1 MAVLELWL
9 AVSCAAFALQEL
21 PDGTLTD
28 RSDYAFPF
36 ATHDA
41 WVKEMAGK
49 GIEDWSVVF
58 GKAEYDRFHS
68 GTSVRVE
75 RITYESDGLAIKGF
89 LVTPKNR
96 KTPAPLVVFNRGGTL
111 EWSRI
116 TFWEILEFCRLAERG
131 YVVVASYFRGCGGS
145 EGVDEL
151 GSGDVRDVLN
161 AIKMAES
168 LPLVD
173 TARIGVW
180 GFSRGAVTSY
190 HLLAKEPRIKAAVM
204 VGGVSDAS
212 RSHRYQEFDEHVYP
226 KALPGYTQ
234 NKEAALRSISPLLWA
249 ETLNPNVPIL
259 LMHGGADWRVLPEQ
273 SLAMATKLQ
282 ELGRSYR
289 LVIFEGGSHSL
300 LEHVAAFRAQL
311 DDWLDRYVREGQ
323 VAPKNKPI
331 SPNPQ

>member
-1 MAVLELWL
+1 MAILEFWL
-9 AVSCAAFALQEL
+9 AFSCVSFALQGL
-21 PDGTLTD
+21 PDGALMD
-28 RSDYAFPF
+28 RSEYEFPF
-36 ATHDA
+36 ASHDS
-41 WVKEMAGK
+41 WVIEMAGK

-58 GKAEYDRFHS
+58 GKADYDRFHS

-75 RITYESDGLAIKGF
+75 RITYQSDGLAIKGF
-89 LVTPKNR
+89 LISPKKPKTSTP
-96 KTPAPLVVFNRGGTL
+96 LIVFNRGGTL

-131 YVVVASYFRGCGGS
+131 YTVIASYFRGCGGS
-145 EGVDEL
+145 EGMDEL
-151 GSGDVRDVLN
+151 GRGDVRDVMN

-168 LPLVD
+168 LPPVD
-173 TARIGVW
+173 TTRIGVW
-180 GFSRGAVTSY
+180 GFSRGAGTSY
-190 HLLAKEPRIKAAVM
+190 HLLAKEPRIKAAIM
-204 VGGVSDAS
+204 VGGSVDAL
-212 RSHRYQEFDEHVYP
+212 RSHRNQEFHEHVYP

-234 NKEAALRSISPLLWA
+234 DPDAALRSISPLYWA
-249 ETLNPNVPIL
+249 ESLNPNAPIL

-300 LEHVAAFRAQL
+300 LEHVGSYRAQL

-323 VAPKNKPI
+323 TAPKNKPVA
-331 SPNPQ
+331 PHPQ